1 MSDHWIQKALP
12 PSSHGKLHRALG
24 IPQGEKIGAK
34 RIEKATHSSNERIAR
49 EAELAKTLSH
59 MRK

>member
-1 MSDHWIQKALP
+1 MASDHWIQGAIKRPGA
-12 PSSHGKLHRALG
+12 LHRALG
-24 IPQGEKIGAK
+24 VPQGEKIGAK
-34 RIEKATHSSNERIAR
+34 RIEKATHSSNERVAR